1 MPVSR
6 NRKKHKSAL
15 AKRNKAIKLK
25 KENAQKQILKWMAQM
40 EANRAEQ
47 AKLIEQKDQEQ
58 VNEVASIV
66 EEQSIVDT
74 VDPSSPALESSN
86 DQQ

>member
-25 KENAQKQILKWMAQM
+25 KENAQKQILKWMGEM
-40 EANRAEQ
+40 EAARAQQ

-58 VNEVASIV
+58 ASEVASIV
-66 EEQSIVDT
+66 EEQSVDT
-74 VDPSSPALESSN
+74 IDPSSPALESTN